1 MSTTTAKGKNAW
13 KDGALKKSIEKVK
26 PHLPQVV
33 TSSDVEVDYLYT
45 PEDLEGFDYDG
56 KLGYPG
62 SYPFTRGVQPTMYR
76 GRLWTMRQYA
86 GMADAYKT
94 NQRYLYLLEKGQ
106 TGLSVAFDLPTQM
119 GLDSDDPRSLG
130 EVGKVGVAVDSIDDM
145 RILFNQIPL
154 DKVSTSM
161 TINATAGILL
171 AMYIVVAGE
180 QGVSPDKLRGTVQ
193 NDILKEY
200 CARGNYIYPVAPSM
214 RLTCDLIE
222 YTSKEVPS
230 WNPISISGYHIRE
243 AGSSAAQ
250 EIAFTMANA
259 GAYVEAMTKRG
270 IPVDEFAPR
279 LSFFFNAQN
288 NLLEEVAKF
297 RAARRLWARLMKEQ
311 FKASDPKSMHLRFHT
326 QTAGSTLTSQ
336 QPLNNVVRVTIQALA
351 AALGGTQS
359 LHTNSYD
366 EALCLPTEE
375 AVTVALRTQ
384 QVIGYE
390 SGAADT
396 IDPLAGSYYVEKMTD
411 EIEAAAVKIMDEVK
425 RAGGAVKAIEDGF
438 VQRCIHESAYRYQK
452 EIEKGQKTI
461 VGVNKFHVEEKE
473 KFHILSIDPQVEKD
487 QVSRLKAFRE
497 KRDNA
502 RVQAHLDGIKEKSR
516 GDANMVPLFIE
527 AVKDGATVGEISN
540 ALRSLWGE
548 YSDRVQ

>member
-279 LSFFFNAQN
+279 LSFFFNAHN

>member
-1 MSTTTAKGKNAW
+1 
-13 KDGALKKSIEKVK
+13 
-26 PHLPQVV
+26 
-33 TSSDVEVDYLYT
+33 
-45 PEDLEGFDYDG
+45 
-56 KLGYPG
+56 
-62 SYPFTRGVQPTMYR
+62 
-76 GRLWTMRQYA
+76 
-86 GMADAYKT
+86 
-94 NQRYLYLLEKGQ
+94 
-106 TGLSVAFDLPTQM
+106 
-119 GLDSDDPRSLG
+119 
-130 EVGKVGVAVDSIDDM
+130 
-145 RILFNQIPL
+145 
-154 DKVSTSM
+154 
-161 TINATAGILL
+161 
-171 AMYIVVAGE
+171 MYIVVAGE

-279 LSFFFNAQN
+279 LSFFFNAHN